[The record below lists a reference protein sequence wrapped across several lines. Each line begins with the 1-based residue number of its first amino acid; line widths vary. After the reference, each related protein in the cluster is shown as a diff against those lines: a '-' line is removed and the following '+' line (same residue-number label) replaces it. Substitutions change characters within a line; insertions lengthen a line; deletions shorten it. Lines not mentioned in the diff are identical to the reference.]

1 MFGMGLGV
9 RALTKYR
16 RDGFVPLLTSGVRFA
31 RKALVK
37 TYWDVSR
44 KRTFEIADTSA
55 TFEST
60 ASSGGDGL
68 RYRLKT
74 ERDALRDF
82 VTELRPDDVVWDV
95 GAHIGTYTVFAAN
108 KVADGD
114 GAVVAFEP
122 HPPNLQQLR
131 TNLELNEG
139 RPILRNVA
147 LSDERGDVKFDGDD
161 GITGDSSFAPT
172 GSENTYTVRTERGD
186 EIAKEE
192 PLPTIVKIDVE
203 GAEGLVIDGLKQT
216 LSSRTRVVYV
226 EVHFPVSQRPS
237 IEDFGYS
244 YKDIERTLTECGY
257 EIRTINRRVGEML
270 IKGVRNDARGRA
282 DEMEGRVTPATED
295 GP

>member
-1 MFGMGLGV
+1 MCLGV

-16 RDGFVPLLTSGVRFA
+16 RDGFLPLLTSGVRFA
-31 RKALVK
+31 REALVE
-37 TYWDVSR
+37 TYWDVR
-44 KRTFEIADTSA
+44 GKRTFEIADTSA

-74 ERDALRDF
+74 EKDALRDF
-82 VTELRPDDVVWDV
+82 VTELQPDDVVWDV

-122 HPPNLQQLR
+122 HPPNLRQLR

-147 LSDERGDVKFDGDD
+147 LSNERGDVKFDGDD
-161 GITGDSSFAPT
+161 GITGDSSFAPA
-172 GSENTYTVRTERGD
+172 GSENTYAVRTEKGD
-186 EIAKEE
+186 EIAEEE

-216 LSSRTRVVYV
+216 LSSRTRIVYV
-226 EVHFPVSQRPS
+226 
-237 IEDFGYS
+237 
-244 YKDIERTLTECGY
+244 
-257 EIRTINRRVGEML
+257 
-270 IKGVRNDARGRA
+270 
-282 DEMEGRVTPATED
+282 
-295 GP
+295 